1 MRRTGEEIIEVF
13 FCLRTEGK
21 MIEMWGHPLYI
32 DIMRTTG
39 NRGVT
44 GFQPVRARVMI
55 LYDFWFPKVILGEI
69 SLVI

>member
-1 MRRTGEEIIEVF
+1 MRETSEEIIEVF

-21 MIEMWGHPLYI
+21 MTKMWGHPLCI
-32 DIMRTTG
+32 DIMGTTG

-55 LYDFWFPKVILGEI
+55 RYNFWFPKVILGEI